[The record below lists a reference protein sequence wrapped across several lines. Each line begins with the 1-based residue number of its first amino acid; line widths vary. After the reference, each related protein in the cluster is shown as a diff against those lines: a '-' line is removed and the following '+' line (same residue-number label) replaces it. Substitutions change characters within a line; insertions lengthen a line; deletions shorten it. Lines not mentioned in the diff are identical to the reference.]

1 MKPIRLPAGTVL
13 FNQGEPGDGLYLIL
27 EGEVAIHS
35 DGVQIAIRGPGE
47 CVGELAVLDDAPRSA
62 AVTAKTD
69 AVLLKCDRDDFHQI
83 VATSRGVA
91 GALFRMLG
99 QKIREETAQHITIVR
114 QQEQLQQDLRR
125 AHEIQTAMLPGEDLS
140 LDWLHLSGR
149 SQPAAVVGGDY
160 YDYFPLPDG
169 RVGIAIGDVVG
180 HGFYSSL
187 LVAIVSSAL
196 RFQVE
201 RDADPAAVRPVLNQV
216 VQDYH
221 HARLLMTFSYMV
233 LNPADHTLTLTNAG
247 HPYPCLYR
255 QRGQS
260 WTALELESLPLGV
273 FLRGSSQPIT
283 VAWEPGDR
291 LFLHTDGLTE
301 AQNARDEPYGVESLL
316 RFLERHATLPPGEM
330 ISDLYGALD
339 DYRQGRPFDD
349 DVTAVGIEFLR

>member
-1 MKPIRLPAGTVL
+1 M
-13 FNQGEPGDGLYLIL
+13 
-27 EGEVAIHS
+27 AIAS
-35 DGVQIAIRGPGE
+35 DGVQIVTRGPGE
-47 CVGELAVLDDAPRSA
+47 CVGELALLDDSPRSA
-62 AVTAKTD
+62 TVRAKTD
-69 AVLLKCDRDDFHQI
+69 VRLLKLHRPDFYQTLTMSWEVI
-83 VATSRGVA
+83 SAV
-91 GALFRMLG
+91 FRLLG
-99 QKIREETAQHITIVR
+99 QKLREDIAHQIATAR
-114 QQEQLQQDLRR
+114 EQEQLQQDLRR